1 MFNRRSSDIK
11 YNTMNIMTKN
21 RQLCNNCG
29 KDGHLYHNCKMPITS
44 IGIIAY
50 RFSETNEIE
59 YLMICRRDTLG
70 FIDFIRGKY
79 SIFNK
84 DYILNMMKQMTESE
98 KEMINTKSF
107 DEIWNIIWGSKK
119 ISNQYHN
126 EEVVSREKFNALR
139 NGVSL
144 QNDFYNTMSLIKEC
158 SHWEKWIEPEWGFPK
173 GRRNFQE
180 SDYECAIR
188 EFTEETGY
196 DNNSLINIQNIL
208 PFEEIFTGSNYKS
221 YKHKYFLANMS
232 KENTM
237 TNRVFKNYEVSR
249 IEWKTYDECMK
260 SIRDYNLEK
269 KRMITNINHIL
280 NTYKVFFHSGT
291 E

>member
-1 MFNRRSSDIK
+1 
-11 YNTMNIMTKN
+11 MTKN

-29 KDGHLYHNCKMPITS
+29 KDGHLYHNCKMPIMS
-44 IGIIAY
+44 IGIVAY

-139 NGVSL
+139 NGVSS
-144 QNDFYNTMSLIKEC
+144 QNDFYNTTTLIKEC
-158 SHWEKWIEPEWGFPK
+158 SNWEKWIEPEWGFPK

-180 SDYECAIR
+180 TDYECAIR

-196 DNNSLINIQNIL
+196 DNSHLINIQNIL

-221 YKHKYFLANMS
+221 YKHKYFLANIS

-237 TNRVFKNYEVSR
+237 TNRVFNNYEVSS
-249 IEWKTYDECMK
+249 IEWKSYDECMK
-260 SIRDYNLEK
+260 SIRHYNLEK

>member
-1 MFNRRSSDIK
+1 MFNRFTSDIK
-11 YNTMNIMTKN
+11 YNIMTKN

-29 KDGHLYHNCKMPITS
+29 KEGHLYHNCKMPITS
-44 IGIIAY
+44 IGIVAY
-50 RFSETNEIE
+50 RFSEKNEIE

-126 EEVVSREKFNALR
+126 EEVVSREKFNSLR

-144 QNDFYNTMSLIKEC
+144 QNDFYNITSLIKEC
-158 SHWEKWIEPEWGFPK
+158 SNWKIWIEPEWGFPK

-196 DNNSLINIQNIL
+196 DNNKLINIQNIL
-208 PFEEIFTGSNYKS
+208 PFEEIFTGSNYNS

-232 KENTM
+232 KESTM
-237 TNRVFKNYEVSR
+237 TNHIFKNYEVSR

-269 KRMITNINHIL
+269 KRMITNINYIL
-280 NTYKVFFHSGT
+280 NTYKVFFYSGT

>member
-1 MFNRRSSDIK
+1 MFNRRSIDVK

-44 IGIIAY
+44 IGIVAY

-144 QNDFYNTMSLIKEC
+144 QNDFYNTTTLIKEC

-180 SDYECAIR
+180 TDYDCAIR

-196 DNNSLINIQNIL
+196 DNSHLINIQNIL

-237 TNRVFKNYEVSR
+237 TNRVFNNYEVSC

-260 SIRDYNLEK
+260 SIRHYNLEK

>member
-1 MFNRRSSDIK
+1 MFNRFTSDIK
-11 YNTMNIMTKN
+11 YNIMTKN

-29 KDGHLYHNCKMPITS
+29 KEGHLYHNCKMPITS
-44 IGIIAY
+44 IGIVAY
-50 RFSETNEIE
+50 RFSEKNEIE

-98 KEMINTKSF
+98 KEMINTKTF

-126 EEVVSREKFNALR
+126 EEVVSREKFNSLR
-139 NGVSL
+139 SGVSL
-144 QNDFYNTMSLIKEC
+144 QNDFYNITSLIKEC
-158 SHWEKWIEPEWGFPK
+158 SNWKIWIEPEWGFPK

-196 DNNSLINIQNIL
+196 DNNKLINIQNIL
-208 PFEEIFTGSNYKS
+208 PFEEIFTGSNYNS

-232 KENTM
+232 KESTM
-237 TNRVFKNYEVSR
+237 TNHIFKNYEVSR

-269 KRMITNINHIL
+269 KRMITNINYIL
-280 NTYKVFFHSGT
+280 NTYKVFFYSGT

>member
-1 MFNRRSSDIK
+1 MFNRFTSDIK
-11 YNTMNIMTKN
+11 YNIMTKN

-29 KDGHLYHNCKMPITS
+29 KEGHLYHNCKMPITS
-44 IGIIAY
+44 IGIVAY
-50 RFSETNEIE
+50 RFSEKNEIE